1 MSDWKCRRLHLFSMA
16 CIHLNNIHLHIT
28 LWDIDWMRLYRIHS
42 FTLLST
48 NYSTMSCDIKKKTRH
63 MNINRLY
70 VCLYVTLCLYE
81 VYLLYDVK
89 CINLTLQ
96 YWTLSDWGHGCSPRM
111 SWFRTWS
118 TMASS
123 TVLPLY
129 PPTCILTL
137 LFLSCWPCLFPDCSS
152 LSEFV
157 ILRCARSI
165 YPSQMKLHDMR
176 LWAILE
182 NWLIIGWFSPLHFPS
197 LVEKKV

>member
-28 LWDIDWMRLYRIHS
+28 LWDIDWMRLDRIHS
-42 FTLLST
+42 FTFTVNKLQY
-48 NYSTMSCDIKKKTRH
+48 NVMWYKEKDKTY

-89 CINLTLQ
+89 FINLTLQ

-118 TMASS
+118 TMALFYSFASVPTHMHPYSS
-123 TVLPLY
+123 
-129 PPTCILTL
+129 
-137 LFLSCWPCLFPDCSS
+137 
-152 LSEFV
+152 
-157 ILRCARSI
+157 
-165 YPSQMKLHDMR
+165 
-176 LWAILE
+176 
-182 NWLIIGWFSPLHFPS
+182 FS
-197 LVEKKV
+197 